1 MKKIT
6 GPSYY
11 PAGGLSNSLLQML
24 SEHYGISP
32 MRLIKEDLM
41 NYVINEKNYSEI
53 ANLLLFCKSKS
64 FDSDG
69 HKTNY
74 VIKSLKEKKGY

>member
-1 MKKIT
+1 MKTTK

-24 SEHYGISP
+24 SDHYGISP
-32 MRLIKEDLM
+32 ARLIKEDLM
-41 NYVINEKNYSEI
+41 SYVINEKNYSEV
-53 ANLLLFCKSKS
+53 ANLLLFCNSKS
-64 FDSDG
+64 FDSDE

-74 VIKSLKEKKGY
+74 VVKSLKSKKDY